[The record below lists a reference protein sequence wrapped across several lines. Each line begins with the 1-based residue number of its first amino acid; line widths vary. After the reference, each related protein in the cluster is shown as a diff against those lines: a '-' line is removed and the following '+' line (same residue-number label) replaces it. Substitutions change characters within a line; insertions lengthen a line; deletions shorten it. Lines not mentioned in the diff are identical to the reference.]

1 MQKANLKKGDVIRHE
16 FVSKDQLIATAKFL
30 NKELQGKEKRIIF
43 YHLAPEVLSNYNYA
57 DLQEVIAAF

>member
-30 NKELQGKEKRIIF
+30 NKELQGKENRIIF
-43 YHLAPEVLSNYNYA
+43 YHLAPEVISNYSYA
-57 DLQEVIAAF
+57 DLQEVIATF